1 MVGQTEA
8 LVDRRAFMGTLAGG
22 LLAAPL
28 AVEAQPASKLPK
40 IGFLQGTLNEN
51 AVAFVDALR
60 DAGYVDGQNAVL
72 ETRIYGVTFD
82 RLPQLARDLVAL
94 KCDVIFATGPY
105 AIKAAIAATNKVP
118 IVGLDLESD
127 PVARGWAKSLS
138 RPGGNITGLFLDL
151 PELGGKQIQL
161 LREVV
166 PGISRV
172 GVLWDSNIGDVQFRA
187 TQTAARTLGVVV
199 HSLPMQRAEDLQDAF
214 DRAVR
219 GHLQGVIVLSSPV
232 ILRERL
238 QIASFALIRRLPTI
252 SLFTLLPRSGGLI
265 AYGPNLPGMYSR
277 AVTYVDKILRGAKP
291 ADLPIE
297 RPTRVEL
304 VINLKTAKALGLT
317 IPPALLQRADQLIE

>member
-1 MVGQTEA
+1 M
-8 LVDRRAFMGTLAGG
+8 DRRAFIGTLAGG

-28 AVEAQPASKLPK
+28 AAEAQQASKLPK

-105 AIKAAIAATNKVP
+105 AIRAAIAATNKVP

-219 GHLQGVIVLSSPV
+219 ERLQGVIVLSSPV

-291 ADLPIE
+291 GDLPIE

-317 IPPALLQRADQLIE
+317 IPQSLLQRADQVIE

>member
-1 MVGQTEA
+1 M
-8 LVDRRAFMGTLAGG
+8 DRRAFIGTLAGG

-28 AVEAQPASKLPK
+28 AAEAQQASKLPK

-105 AIKAAIAATNKVP
+105 AIRAAIAATNKVP

-127 PVARGWAKSLS
+127 PVSRGWAKSLS

-219 GHLQGVIVLSSPV
+219 ERLQGVIVLSSPV

-291 ADLPIE
+291 GDLPIE

-317 IPPALLQRADQLIE
+317 IPQSLLQRADQVIE

>member
-1 MVGQTEA
+1 MN
-8 LVDRRAFMGTLAGG
+8 RRSFLGTLPGG
-22 LLAAPL
+22 LLAVPL
-28 AVEAQPASKLPK
+28 AAEAQQASKLPK

-105 AIKAAIAATNKVP
+105 AIRAAIAATNKVP

-199 HSLPMQRAEDLQDAF
+199 HSLSMQRAEDLQDAF

-219 GHLQGVIVLSSPV
+219 ERLQGVIVLSSPV

-291 ADLPIE
+291 GDLPIE

-317 IPPALLQRADQLIE
+317 IPPSLLQRADQVIE

>member
-1 MVGQTEA
+1 MGRQTEA
-8 LVDRRAFMGTLAGG
+8 LVDRRAFIGTLASG
-22 LLAAPL
+22 LLASPL
-28 AVEAQPASKLPK
+28 AAEAQVPSKLPK

-51 AVAFVDALR
+51 AVAFVNALR

-82 RLPQLARDLVAL
+82 RLPQLAKDLVAL
-94 KCDVIFATGPY
+94 TCDVIFATGPY

-127 PVARGWAKSLS
+127 PIARGWAKSLS
-138 RPGGNITGLFLDL
+138 RPGGNFTGLFLDL

-166 PGISRV
+166 PEMSRV

-199 HSLPMQRAEDLQDAF
+199 QSLPMQRAEDLQDVF

-219 GHLQGVIVLSSPV
+219 ERLRGVIVLSSPI

-265 AYGPNLPGMYSR
+265 AYGPNLPGMYAR
-277 AVTYVDKILRGAKP
+277 AVIYVDKILKGAKP

-297 RPTRVEL
+297 RPTRFEL

-317 IPPALLQRADQLIE
+317 IPPSLLQRADPVIE

>member
-1 MVGQTEA
+1 MN
-8 LVDRRAFMGTLAGG
+8 RRSFLGTLAGG
-22 LLAAPL
+22 LLAVPL
-28 AVEAQPASKLPK
+28 AAEAQQASKLPK

-105 AIKAAIAATNKVP
+105 AIRAAIAATNKVP

-199 HSLPMQRAEDLQDAF
+199 HSLSMQRAEDLQDAF

-219 GHLQGVIVLSSPV
+219 ERLQGVIVLSSPV

-252 SLFTLLPRSGGLI
+252 SLFTLLPRSGGRI

-291 ADLPIE
+291 GDLPIE

-304 VINLKTAKALGLT
+304 VINLKTAKALGVT
-317 IPPALLQRADQLIE
+317 IPPSLLQRADQVIE

>member
-1 MVGQTEA
+1 M
-8 LVDRRAFMGTLAGG
+8 DRRAFIGTLAGG

-28 AVEAQPASKLPK
+28 AAEAQQASKLPK

-105 AIKAAIAATNKVP
+105 AIRAAIAATNKVP

-219 GHLQGVIVLSSPV
+219 ERLQGVIVLSSPV

-252 SLFTLLPRSGGLI
+252 SLLFKQAKCTRQDCDWE
-265 AYGPNLPGMYSR
+265 GPKG
-277 AVTYVDKILRGAKP
+277 
-291 ADLPIE
+291 
-297 RPTRVEL
+297 
-304 VINLKTAKALGLT
+304 
-317 IPPALLQRADQLIE
+317 

>member
-1 MVGQTEA
+1 M
-8 LVDRRAFMGTLAGG
+8 DRRAFLAGVTG
-22 LLAAPL
+22 GILAAPL
-28 AVEAQPASKLPK
+28 AAEAQQASKLPK

-219 GHLQGVIVLSSPV
+219 ERLQGVIVLSSPV

-277 AVTYVDKILRGAKP
+277 AVTYVDKILKGAKP

-297 RPTRVEL
+297 RPTKVEL

-317 IPPALLQRADQLIE
+317 IPPSLLQRADQVIE

>member
-1 MVGQTEA
+1 M
-8 LVDRRAFMGTLAGG
+8 DRRAFIGTLAGG

-28 AVEAQPASKLPK
+28 AAEAQQASKLPK

-127 PVARGWAKSLS
+127 PVSRGWAKSLS

-219 GHLQGVIVLSSPV
+219 ERLQGVIVLSSPV

-291 ADLPIE
+291 GDLPIE

-317 IPPALLQRADQLIE
+317 IPQSLLQRADQVIE

>member
-1 MVGQTEA
+1 MN
-8 LVDRRAFMGTLAGG
+8 RRAVLSPLSGS

-28 AVEAQPASKLPK
+28 AAEAQQASKLPK

-105 AIKAAIAATNKVP
+105 AIRAAIAATNKVP

-199 HSLPMQRAEDLQDAF
+199 HSLSMQRAEDLHDAF

-219 GHLQGVIVLSSPV
+219 ERLQGVIVLSSPV

-291 ADLPIE
+291 ADLP
-297 RPTRVEL
+297 VE
-304 VINLKTAKALGLT
+304 
-317 IPPALLQRADQLIE
+317 

>member
-1 MVGQTEA
+1 M
-8 LVDRRAFMGTLAGG
+8 DRRAFIGTLAGG

-28 AVEAQPASKLPK
+28 AAGAQQASKLPK

-60 DAGYVDGQNAVL
+60 DAGYVDGQNAML

-219 GHLQGVIVLSSPV
+219 ERLQGVIVLSSPV

-291 ADLPIE
+291 GDLPIE

-317 IPPALLQRADQLIE
+317 IPQSLLQRADQVIE

>member
-1 MVGQTEA
+1 M
-8 LVDRRAFMGTLAGG
+8 DRRAFIGTLAGG

-28 AVEAQPASKLPK
+28 AAEAQQASKLPK

-105 AIKAAIAATNKVP
+105 AIRAAIAATNKVP

-187 TQTAARTLGVVV
+187 TQTAAQTLGVVV
-199 HSLPMQRAEDLQDAF
+199 HSLSMQRAEDLQDAF

-219 GHLQGVIVLSSPV
+219 ERLQGVIVLSSPV

-291 ADLPIE
+291 GDLPIE

-317 IPPALLQRADQLIE
+317 IPQSLLQRADQVIE

>member
-1 MVGQTEA
+1 M
-8 LVDRRAFMGTLAGG
+8 DRRAFIGTLAGG

-28 AVEAQPASKLPK
+28 AAEAQQASKLPK

-219 GHLQGVIVLSSPV
+219 ERLQGVIVLSSPV

-291 ADLPIE
+291 GDLPIE

-317 IPPALLQRADQLIE
+317 IPQSLLQRADQVIE

>member
-1 MVGQTEA
+1 MM
-8 LVDRRAFMGTLAGG
+8 DRRAFLGTLAGG

-28 AVEAQPASKLPK
+28 AAEGQQASTLPK

-51 AVAFVDALR
+51 AVAFVDGLR
-60 DAGYVDGQNAVL
+60 HAGYVDGQNAVL

-82 RLPQLARDLVAL
+82 RLPQLAKDLVAL

-105 AIKAAIAATNKVP
+105 AVKATIATTNKVP

-138 RPGGNITGLFLDL
+138 RPGGNFTGLFLDL
-151 PELGGKQIQL
+151 PELGGKLTQL

-166 PGISRV
+166 PAISRV

-187 TQTAARTLGVVV
+187 TQTAARTLGVAVR
-199 HSLPMQRAEDLQDAF
+199 SLPMQRAEDLQDAF

-219 GHLQGVIVLSSPV
+219 ERLQGVIVLSSPL

-238 QIASFALIRRLPTI
+238 QIASFALIHRLLTI
-252 SLFTLLPRSGGLI
+252 SLFTVLPSSGGLI
-265 AYGPNLPGMYSR
+265 AYGPNLPGMYAR
-277 AVTYVDKILRGAKP
+277 AVTYVDKILKGAKP

-297 RPTRVEL
+297 RPTKFEL

-317 IPPALLQRADQLIE
+317 IPPSLLQRADQVIE